1 MRTRKKIT
9 AIPKRVKEFLDLSSS
24 QLEEIEVIE
33 NELQEL
39 YDAGKLKSNKHF
51 LFLCLRKFLP
61 ILTNKQVQ
69 TLKEKR
75 DEQKLKIK
83 QRKEEKY
90 RQTYEVSKVKLKSL
104 NLTEEQLQKYVN
116 IKLNGRK
123 LLMEKMKAAKSIE
136 AWDDENSIEM
146 EYIHPI
152 FNADQ
157 LELYKEISAK
167 ESVRKNI
174 HRIKMESSRFSSLYN
189 IQLSTEQ
196 ANQLFEKN
204 RIVPRLDDA
213 GEYYSEF
220 EEVELRCAKI
230 KNILTAVQF
239 ERYKPHHLQEV
250 KDLENRYKKSNEKQH
265 LEKLN
270 ESKGSL
276 NNYIKKILPLQCE
289 ARQRI
294 EKILSGKQKKL
305 IEELRKIYFPLLDEK
320 FTTLKASH
328 YKYHKDFCPNEL
340 EVFAI
345 ADTLDRINPNGN
357 LLKGN
362 KEVNDLM
369 TPELIEIVK
378 KEKIK
383 LNPLFDRIQYIHH
396 EEFEPEEGTV
406 QVGWNIRLQRRKGD
420 EHLKNLG
427 LLLLEPN
434 IEDNLKKIS
443 IE

>member
-61 ILTNKQVQ
+61 ILTNEQVQ

-75 DEQKLKIK
+75 DEQKLKIE

-90 RQTYEVSKVKLKSL
+90 QQTYEVSKIKLKSL

-220 EEVELRCAKI
+220 EEIELRYKKI
-230 KNILTAVQF
+230 KNILTAEQF

-250 KDLENRYKKSNEKQH
+250 KDLENRYKKSNEEQH

-276 NNYIKKILPLQCE
+276 NNYIKNILPLQCE

-320 FTTLKASH
+320 FTALKASH

-362 KEVNDLM
+362 KGVNNLM

-406 QVGWNIRLQRRKGD
+406 QVGWNIRLQRKKGD

-434 IEDNLKKIS
+434 IEDNLKKIN
-443 IE
+443 IA